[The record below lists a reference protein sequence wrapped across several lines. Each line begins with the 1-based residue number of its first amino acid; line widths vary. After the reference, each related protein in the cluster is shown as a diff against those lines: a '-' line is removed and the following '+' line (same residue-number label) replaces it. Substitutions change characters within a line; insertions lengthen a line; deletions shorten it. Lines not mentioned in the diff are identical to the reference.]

1 MADDIKRTLLLNF
14 KAETKGVVDLGK
26 VFADV
31 ENQAKSMLEAQVKL
45 LEESIANT
53 EKLAKAKEK
62 AAKDEVKAKREQL
75 ALDKQ
80 ATEQFNKSM
89 MGQLSNAPKYTPPTS
104 MISGMSESGRL
115 ANQQAEQSIRL
126 AKEEA
131 KQITANN
138 TFKANEQAKYA
149 AKKIVDEQDLAD
161 KTRKITLDSLRRT
174 IEERNAILSAASKQR
189 LGNAIG
195 SITEAESTDRKKLLK
210 SLREDMT
217 ERAKLQQEEFNLV
230 ERGLQ
235 QTRTREAE
243 RARIEE
249 TAARQRIDRQATT
262 NRQLLANETDFNER
276 QRQNQLRGMRTS
288 ATSAFSEMP
297 VAGRLTAIPRVP
309 EDVIRS
315 HESLFARIGAI
326 NLEYRIWNTLIN
338 TVNSSLS
345 AIPKIGI
352 ELEAT
357 RAVLTATMGS
367 EAGVSS
373 AMKAIHEEAKRTGI
387 SIETLRESFRNF
399 HASTSLA
406 GQSLDSTWKMFTN
419 LNTVSTALHLTTD
432 QTNHVFLALSQ
443 IFNKS
448 KVQSE
453 ELVKQLGNLLPGAF
467 ASFQKANKDAYAS
480 TMSLSEAMKKGTVF
494 AKDTVEKFT
503 EYMATKFAA
512 SFAVASDGLNANI
525 GRMKN
530 SFTELGEAVYGLS
543 GGPMIAF
550 TKGMTSMA
558 DYMTAA
564 VKGENDFLTVTKSLA
579 EVLSGVLVATLIGP
593 LQSAVV
599 AVMVKIEALIGTM
612 ALARASTL
620 ALGNALLALSGPA
633 VVAGLVAVIAHIRD
647 IGMAQASVY
656 QQATERFREFERE
669 KTKADLGKK
678 LEIRV
683 EASDSVTKARK
694 DLKDLETELV
704 RVDEL
709 SKKGATR
716 IFTGRE
722 GEGITGS
729 SMPSALAQLNVDIAK
744 QRELIDGAIVTET
757 TKIKKAQ
764 NDAQNEIVMGGSNLT
779 EKAHA
784 LRVAALKAEGKDV
797 EAAAEQFK
805 NTYADTVIQAQK
817 AIEEGKKIL
826 TTLTDTKQTPEPD
839 KDRIKEIQDA
849 ITRNEQ
855 IISDAKIA
863 AKGAEEAAQTKLNK
877 KATTVAKT
885 EAAERLRDI
894 KEAMGQEADLA
905 KTAAVQAKATIDELE
920 TKRSGNL
927 ISFEGYLAKKQA
939 ALTKDYAAERAY
951 YEQQKS
957 LAEQSG
963 KVGLVTQTEEK
974 LKQLEID
981 FKAKSAQTKDVA
993 ATDTKDYET
1002 NLANIHER
1010 YQDIL
1015 GIERD
1020 SNALTS
1026 VKIESL
1032 RQQILLEIEEKGVLS
1047 ETSSER
1053 LKELDTL
1060 KEALNLKSKF
1070 KIYEKETATAE
1081 KIHTD
1086 AISRINQLENVGQMS
1101 SLSATIART
1110 KANERLLEI
1119 RQKDVDLAKQA
1130 LDEAR
1135 PEARPASQA
1144 SYDLA
1149 VQKLESLKLV
1159 ANETGAM
1166 IEQSLGNAF
1175 EKSFEGLITKSMTAK
1190 QAFASFTNSILADIA
1205 KIIAQEMRSQ
1215 ILQAILK
1222 PLAGMAL
1229 SGLGSLGQSAG
1240 LFQATNISSDAAFR
1254 GPMKP
1259 TFSANGGVFA
1269 GAGIS
1274 AHSGTIVSSPT
1285 VFPFAKGVGLMGE
1298 AGPEAILP
1306 LKRNA
1311 QGKLGIAAENTGH
1324 SNNNLYNI
1332 TVNVEAK
1339 QGENPEQFGQRA
1351 ASAMMRSIAREEI
1364 SNAKRPGNT
1373 LNKSRFG

>member
-1 MADDIKRTLLLNF
+1 MADQTTKTLLLKIKSETGGIKDLSTAF
-14 KAETKGVVDLGK
+14 AEAEKDAKASLD
-26 VFADV
+26 
-31 ENQAKSMLEAQVKL
+31 AQVKAINDL
-45 LEESIANT
+45 VKAT
-53 EKLAKAKEK
+53 EKAK
-62 AAKDEVKAKREQL
+62 
-75 ALDKQ
+75 
-80 ATEQFNKSM
+80 
-89 MGQLSNAPKYTPPTS
+89 
-104 MISGMSESGRL
+104 
-115 ANQQAEQSIRL
+115 
-126 AKEEA
+126 KEEA
-131 KQITANN
+131 KAAKEAAAEQSKQQKELLKEELAATRERNKQLAAEA
-138 TFKANEQAKYA
+138 KAQAKEAVQLAKDQARQVSDAAKETSQKSNAQAKYA
-149 AKKIVDEQDLAD
+149 EQRIKDEELLANRV
-161 KTRKITLDSLRRT
+161 RKIEIDSLKQT
-174 IEERNAILSAASKQR
+174 IEERNGILNAASKQR
-189 LGNAIG
+189 LGTAIG
-195 SITEAESTDRKKLLK
+195 DITSPESSDRKKLLR

-235 QTRTREAE
+235 QTRVREAE

-249 TAARQRIDRQATT
+249 TAARQRLERQAAT

-288 ATSAFSEMP
+288 ATEAFAP
-297 VAGRLTAIPRVP
+297 TPTARLSPIPRVP
-309 EDVIRS
+309 QDVISS

-326 NLEYRIWNTLIN
+326 NIEYRIWNTLIN
-338 TVNSSLS
+338 TVNSSLR

-357 RAVLTATMGS
+357 KAVLTATMGS

-373 AMKAIHEEAKRTGI
+373 AMRAIHEEAKRTGI

-550 TKGMTSMA
+550 TKGMTSMV

-579 EVLSGVLVATLIGP
+579 EVLSGALVATLIGP
-593 LQSAVV
+593 LQSAIV

-694 DLKDLETELV
+694 DLKDLQTELTKV
-704 RVDEL
+704 EEL

-716 IFTGRE
+716 TFTGRE

-729 SMPSALAQLNVDIAK
+729 SIPSALAQLNVDIAK
-744 QRELIDGAIVTET
+744 QRELIDGAIITET

-826 TTLTDTKQTPEPD
+826 ITLTDTKQTPEPD
-839 KDRIKEIQDA
+839 KDRIDEIKAA
-849 ITRNEQ
+849 ITKNEQ

-863 AKGAEEAAQTKLNK
+863 AKGAEESAQTKLDK
-877 KATTVAKT
+877 KATAVAKT
-885 EAAERLRDI
+885 VAAERLRDI

-905 KTAAVQAKATIDELE
+905 KTAAIQAKATIDELE

-939 ALTKDYAAERAY
+939 ALTKDYEAERAY

-963 KVGLVTQTEEK
+963 KVGLVTQAEEK

-981 FKAKSAQTKDVA
+981 FKAKSSQTKDVA
-993 ATDTKDYET
+993 ATATKDYET
-1002 NLANIHER
+1002 NLASIHER

-1020 SNALTS
+1020 SNELTS
-1026 VKIESL
+1026 IKIESL

-1047 ETSSER
+1047 EISTER

-1070 KIYEKETATAE
+1070 RIYEKETATAE

-1086 AISRINQLENVGQMS
+1086 AISRINELQSAGQLND
-1101 SLSATIART
+1101 LSAAMAKTE
-1110 KANERLLEI
+1110 ANQKLLAI
-1119 RQKDVDLAKQA
+1119 REKDVALAKEALDLAR
-1130 LDEAR
+1130 E
-1135 PEARPASQA
+1135 EARPAAQDK
-1144 SYDLA
+1144 YDIA
-1149 VQKLESLKLV
+1149 KQKLESLKLT
-1159 ANETGAM
+1159 ADATGQF
-1166 IEQSLGNAF
+1166 IEQSLGSAF
-1175 EKSFEGLITKSMTAK
+1175 ESSFQGLITGTMNAQ
-1190 QAFASFTNSILADIA
+1190 QAFKSFAASIVSDIA
-1205 KIIAQEMRSQ
+1205 KIIAQEARS
-1215 ILQAILK
+1215 AILR
-1222 PLAGMAL
+1222 PIIGAAFNAL
-1229 SGLGSLGQSAG
+1229 GG
-1240 LFQATNISSDAAFR
+1240 LFSSGPSVAAGNSTSFTQTMQ
-1254 GPMKP
+1254 GSNWMTAKV
-1259 TFSANGGVFA
+1259 ANGGVFS

-1274 AHSGTIVSSPT
+1274 AHSGTMVNSPT
-1285 VFPFAKGVGLMGE
+1285 LFPFAKGVGLMGE

-1306 LKRNA
+1306 LKRNS
-1311 QGKLGIAAENTGH
+1311 QGKLGVSVDNTGQQGG
-1324 SNNNLYNI
+1324 SNIYYVNT
-1332 TVNVEAK
+1332 TVNA
-1339 QGENPEQFGQRA
+1339 GSN
-1351 ASAMMRSIAREEI
+1351 ASPDSIANKASEAIVRAIARQEI
-1364 SNAKRPGNT
+1364 NSAARPGNR
-1373 LNKSRFG
+1373 LNQVTKYG

>member
-1 MADDIKRTLLLNF
+1 MADQTTKTLLLKIKSETGGIKDLSTAF
-14 KAETKGVVDLGK
+14 AEAEKDAKASLD
-26 VFADV
+26 
-31 ENQAKSMLEAQVKL
+31 AQVKAINDL
-45 LEESIANT
+45 VKAT
-53 EKLAKAKEK
+53 EKAK
-62 AAKDEVKAKREQL
+62 
-75 ALDKQ
+75 
-80 ATEQFNKSM
+80 
-89 MGQLSNAPKYTPPTS
+89 
-104 MISGMSESGRL
+104 
-115 ANQQAEQSIRL
+115 
-126 AKEEA
+126 KEEA
-131 KQITANN
+131 KAAKEAAAEQSKQQKELLKEELAATRERNKQLAAEA
-138 TFKANEQAKYA
+138 KAQAKEAVQLAKDQARQVADAAKETSQKSNAQAKYA
-149 AKKIVDEQDLAD
+149 EQRIKDEELLANRV
-161 KTRKITLDSLRRT
+161 RKIEIDSLKQT
-174 IEERNAILSAASKQR
+174 IEERNGILNAASKQR
-189 LGNAIG
+189 LGTAIG
-195 SITEAESTDRKKLLK
+195 DITSAESSDRKKLLR

-235 QTRTREAE
+235 QTRVREAE

-249 TAARQRIDRQATT
+249 TAARQRLERQAAT

-288 ATSAFSEMP
+288 ATEAFAP
-297 VAGRLTAIPRVP
+297 TPTARLSPFTRVP

-315 HESLFARIGAI
+315 HESLFARIGQI

-345 AIPKIGI
+345 AIPKIGV

-373 AMKAIHEEAKRTGI
+373 AMRAIHEEAKRTGI

-593 LQSAVV
+593 LQSAIV

-694 DLKDLETELV
+694 DLKDLQTELT

-716 IFTGRE
+716 TFTGRE

-729 SMPSALAQLNVDIAK
+729 SIPSALAQLNVDIAK
-744 QRELIDGAIVTET
+744 QRELIDGAIITET

-826 TTLTDTKQTPEPD
+826 TTLTDPKQTPEPD
-839 KDRIKEIQDA
+839 KDRIDEIKAA
-849 ITRNEQ
+849 ITKNEQ

-863 AKGAEEAAQTKLNK
+863 AKGAEESAQTKLDK
-877 KATTVAKT
+877 KATAVAKT
-885 EAAERLRDI
+885 VAAERLRDI

-905 KTAAVQAKATIDELE
+905 KTAAIQAKATIDELE

-939 ALTKDYAAERAY
+939 ALTKDYEAERAY

-963 KVGLVTQTEEK
+963 KVGLVTQAEEK

-981 FKAKSAQTKDVA
+981 FKAKSSQTKDVA
-993 ATDTKDYET
+993 ATATKDYET
-1002 NLANIHER
+1002 NLASIHER

-1020 SNALTS
+1020 SNELTS
-1026 VKIESL
+1026 IKIESL

-1047 ETSSER
+1047 EISTER

-1070 KIYEKETATAE
+1070 RIYEKETATAE

-1086 AISRINQLENVGQMS
+1086 AISRINQLEQVGQVS
-1101 SLSATIART
+1101 SLSATMART

-1119 RQKDVDLAKQA
+1119 RQKDVDLARQA

-1135 PEARPASQA
+1135 PEARPAAQDK
-1144 SYDLA
+1144 YDIA
-1149 VQKLESLKLV
+1149 KQKLESLKLV

-1175 EKSFEGLITKSMTAK
+1175 DRSFTGLITNTMTAK
-1190 QAFASFTNSILADIA
+1190 QAFKSFATSIVEDIA
-1205 KIIAQEMRSQ
+1205 RIIAQEVRS
-1215 ILQAILK
+1215 AILR
-1222 PLAGMAL
+1222 PILRMGLSAL
-1229 SGLGSLGQSAG
+1229 GGLFTSSLGSVGSVGDGSINLETTP
-1240 LFQATNISSDAAFR
+1240 FE
-1254 GPMKP
+1254 
-1259 TFSANGGVFA
+1259 GGINYNA
-1269 GAGIS
+1269 KGGIYSGAGIS
-1274 AHSGTIVSSPT
+1274 RHSGTIVNSPT

-1306 LKRNA
+1306 LKRNS
-1311 QGKLGIAAENTGH
+1311 QGKLGVSVDNTGQPRG
-1324 SNNNLYNI
+1324 SNIYYINT
-1332 TVNVEAK
+1332 TVNAGSNATPDSIATKASETIMRAIAK
-1339 QGENPEQFGQRA
+1339 QEINSA
-1351 ASAMMRSIAREEI
+1351 A
-1364 SNAKRPGNT
+1364 RPGNR
-1373 LNKSRFG
+1373 LNQITKYGY